1 MDLTLTNELQKMACD
16 RLRGNDTENP
26 FIEFRGGAGVKF
38 DSINIKLISQQ
49 EIEVC
54 FLWERKELFVMRAP
68 RFTDVEDTIRII
80 GIDGALAIEIAV
92 NL

>member
-1 MDLTLTNELQKMACD
+1 MSLTLTNELLKMAHN
-16 RLRGNDTENP
+16 RFRENDTENP

-38 DSINIKLISQQ
+38 DSINIKFVSAN

-54 FLWERKELFVMRAP
+54 FLWERKEMFVMRTP
-68 RFTDVEDTIRII
+68 SPVSVGDTIHII
-80 GIDGALAIEIAV
+80 GIDGAIGITV

>member
-1 MDLTLTNELQKMACD
+1 MSLTITNELLKMANN
-16 RLRGNDTENP
+16 RFQGNDTENP

-38 DSINIKLISQQ
+38 DSINIIFVSAN

-54 FLWERKELFVMRAP
+54 FLWERKEMFVMRTP
-68 RFTDVEDTIRII
+68 RHIAIGDTIHII
-80 GIDGALAIEIAV
+80 GLDGAMGVEV